1 MKPNISLPS
10 VGIMLLAM
18 SLIPLGDAG
27 GKLLA
32 EHGVAPVFVG
42 WSRFLIGFVL
52 LLPFSGLKLAELP
65 ALLDWRILLRGACIT
80 GSIWCI
86 LTAISTE
93 PLAHVF
99 AALFIAPILSYFL
112 AAILFKEQITPSR
125 TLFLL
130 IGFCGVLITI
140 RPGLNMSIGT
150 IFALGTSIFYTG
162 YLLCNKW
169 LVSHFRPRFMLISQ
183 LVFGSIALAPFG
195 IPHIPA
201 EMNWS
206 LSGLVLLSA
215 FGSAAGN
222 LLMVEGNRR
231 LPANIVSP
239 FIYTQLL
246 FATFYGIVL
255 FNDWPD
261 TWAVLGLITIILS
274 GFSTWFLVRR
284 ENHQQ
289 P

>member
-1 MKPNISLPS
+1 
-10 VGIMLLAM
+10 
-18 SLIPLGDAG
+18 
-27 GKLLA
+27 
-32 EHGVAPVFVG
+32 
-42 WSRFLIGFVL
+42 
-52 LLPFSGLKLAELP
+52 
-65 ALLDWRILLRGACIT
+65 
-80 GSIWCI
+80 
-86 LTAISTE
+86 
-93 PLAHVF
+93 
-99 AALFIAPILSYFL
+99 
-112 AAILFKEQITPSR
+112 
-125 TLFLL
+125 
-130 IGFCGVLITI
+130 
-140 RPGLNMSIGT
+140 
-150 IFALGTSIFYTG
+150 
-162 YLLCNKW
+162 
-169 LVSHFRPRFMLISQ
+169 
-183 LVFGSIALAPFG
+183 
-195 IPHIPA
+195 
-201 EMNWS
+201 MNWS